1 MKGDIDMTTALLDRI
16 LRLLIASIIIL
27 CLGISLI
34 TEAMA
39 QEAKPAAPAAP
50 ATPAATAAPAV
61 EEEKPTV
68 DFTVSALSAYIWRGQ
83 QQTKDS
89 LVIQPSATVGY
100 KGFTANVWGNLDTK
114 PYSTTSASY
123 SSNWTETDLTL
134 AYNKTIGPVTAGVGY
149 IYYGL
154 NAPYPGAPDPLDTS
168 ELFATLAGNVFL
180 TPTFTVYKDIDH
192 YHEWYFLF
200 GISHTIEFNKMVGL
214 KLAASGS
221 YLLSEDAQTYP
232 KYNGNAQPTSEK
244 YSNFHDGVISATL
257 PITPMKYLT
266 IAPTV
271 SWVFPLCDDA
281 SNEMKGRSKNGQQDS
296 FLYGGINLTFAF

>member
-27 CLGISLI
+27 SLGISLM

-50 ATPAATAAPAV
+50 ATPAV
-61 EEEKPTV
+61 EEEKPAV
-68 DFTVSALSAYIWRGQ
+68 DFTVAALSAYIWRGQ

-89 LVIQPSATVGY
+89 LVIQPSMTVGY
-100 KGFTANVWGNLDTK
+100 MGFTANIWGNLDTN
-114 PYSTTSASY
+114 PYSTTSATY

-134 AYNKTIGPVTAGVGY
+134 AYNKAIGPVTAGVGY

-168 ELFATLAGNVFL
+168 ELFATLAGNVLL
-180 TPTFTVYKDIDH
+180 TPTLTVYKDIDH
-192 YHEWYFLF
+192 YHEWYFLL

-232 KYNGNAQPTSEK
+232 KYNNNAQPTTEK
-244 YSNFHDGVISATL
+244 YNNFHDGVLSATL

-281 SNEMKGRSKNGQQDS
+281 SNEMKGRSKNGQQDN
-296 FLYGGINLTFAF
+296 FLYGGINVSFAF

>member
-1 MKGDIDMTTALLDRI
+1 MTTALLDRI
-16 LRLLIASIIIL
+16 LRLFIASIIIL
-27 CLGISLI
+27 CLGVSLI

-50 ATPAATAAPAV
+50 AV
-61 EEEKPTV
+61 EEEKPTT

-114 PYSTTSASY
+114 PYSATGANY

-134 AYNKTIGPVTAGVGY
+134 AYNKAIGPVTAGVGY

-154 NAPYPGAPDPLDTS
+154 NAPNPGAADPLDTS

-192 YHEWYFLF
+192 YHQWYFLL

-221 YLLSEDAQTYP
+221 YLLSDDASTYP
-232 KYNGNAQPTSEK
+232 KYNGNAQPTTEK
-244 YSNFHDGVISATL
+244 YSNFHDGVLSATL
-257 PITPMKYLT
+257 PIAPMKYLT

-281 SNEMKGRSKNGQQDS
+281 KNEMKGRSKDGQQDN
-296 FLYGGINLTFAF
+296 FLYGGINVTFAF

>member
-1 MKGDIDMTTALLDRI
+1 MTKALLDRI
-16 LRLLIASIIIL
+16 LRLFIVSTIIL
-27 CLGISLI
+27 CLGVSLI

-39 QEAKPAAPAAP
+39 QEAKPAA
-50 ATPAATAAPAV
+50 TAVQAV

-100 KGFTANVWGNLDTK
+100 KGFTANVWGNLDTN

-134 AYNKTIGPVTAGVGY
+134 AYNKAIGPVTAGVGY

-154 NAPYPGAPDPLDTS
+154 NSPYPGAPDPLDTS
-168 ELFATLAGNVFL
+168 ELFVTLAGNVFL

-192 YHEWYFLF
+192 YHEWYFLL
-200 GISHTIEFNKMVGL
+200 GISHTMEFSKMVSL

-221 YLLSEDAQTYP
+221 YLLSEDAATYP
-232 KYNGNAQPTSEK
+232 KYNSNAQPTTDK

-271 SWVFPLCDDA
+271 SWVFPLGDDA
-281 SNEMKGRSKNGQQDS
+281 KNEMKGRSKNGQEDN
-296 FLYGGINLTFAF
+296 FFYGGINVTFAF

>member
-1 MKGDIDMTTALLDRI
+1 MTTALLDRI

-27 CLGISLI
+27 FFGVSLI

-39 QEAKPAAPAAP
+39 QEAKPAAPATP
-50 ATPAATAAPAV
+50 ATPAV

-68 DFTVSALSAYIWRGQ
+68 DFTVAALSAYIWRGQ

-89 LVIQPSATVGY
+89 LVLQPSATVGY
-100 KGFTANVWGNLDTK
+100 MGFTANLWGNLDTK

-123 SSNWTETDLTL
+123 ASTWTETDLTL
-134 AYNKTIGPVTAGVGY
+134 AYSKAFGTVTAGAGY

-168 ELFATLAGNVFL
+168 ELFATLAGNVLL
-180 TPTFTVYKDIDH
+180 TPTLTIYKDIDH
-192 YHEWYFLF
+192 YHEWYFLL
-200 GISHTIEFNKMVGL
+200 GVSHTIEFNKMVSL

-221 YLLSEDAQTYP
+221 YLLSDDASTYP
-232 KYNGNAQPTSEK
+232 KYNGNAQPTTDK
-244 YSNFHDGVISATL
+244 YSNFHDGVLSATL

-281 SNEMKGRSKNGQQDS
+281 SNEMKGRSKNGQQDN
-296 FLYGGINLTFAF
+296 FLYGGINVSFAF

>member
-1 MKGDIDMTTALLDRI
+1 M
-16 LRLLIASIIIL
+16 
-27 CLGISLI
+27 
-34 TEAMA
+34 
-39 QEAKPAAPAAP
+39 
-50 ATPAATAAPAV
+50 
-61 EEEKPTV
+61 EEKPTA

-89 LVIQPSATVGY
+89 IVIQPSATVGY
-100 KGFTANVWGNLDTK
+100 KGFTANLWGNLDTN
-114 PYSTTSASY
+114 PYSTTDASY
-123 SSNWTETDLTL
+123 SSSWTETDLTL
-134 AYNKTIGPVTAGVGY
+134 SYSKAFGPVTGGIGY

-180 TPTFTVYKDIDH
+180 SPTFTVYKDIDH
-192 YHEWYFLF
+192 YHEWYFLL

-214 KLAASGS
+214 KLAGSVS
-221 YLLSEDAQTYP
+221 YLLSDDASTYP
-232 KYNGNAQPTSEK
+232 KYNDNAQPTTDK

-271 SWVFPLCDDA
+271 SWVFPLGDDA
-281 SNEMKGRSKNGQQDS
+281 KNEMKGRSKNGQQDN
-296 FLYGGINLTFAF
+296 FFYGGINVSFAF